1 VPRRRAWAAS
11 LLVALVGCSSGSSTS
26 STTTAAATTTTAAA
40 RPPTTA
46 ARATTTIRTTT
57 TTRVAASTTTRA
69 ATTTTTAQD
78 PTTTVAPGP
87 PTTQPPAAPCPADT
101 LLAAAEL
108 AFGPLPQGA
117 MTTDPRCVESW
128 ATAVLEAPG
137 QDRAFAVFN
146 NPEGEWIGRNIGTD
160 QVCSAAGVPVDF
172 YGPLGCGPWEG

>member
-1 VPRRRAWAAS
+1 MPWRRAWAAS

-26 STTTAAATTTTAAA
+26 STTTAAATTAAT
-40 RPPTTA
+40 RPATTA
-46 ARATTTIRTTT
+46 ARTTTTIRTTT

-69 ATTTTTAQD
+69 ATTTTTD

-101 LLAAAEL
+101 LLAAAEV

-160 QVCSAAGVPVDF
+160 QVCSAAGVPLDF